1 MDSTKKSAGMSQLG
15 NRRGFTLIEMA
26 IVLVII
32 GIILGAVMK
41 GQDLITN
48 AKAKNVT
55 SAANNWKALIY
66 AFADRNGRLPGDRG
80 RQGFIGSANNTH
92 DAMFELYST
101 MSQAPVNPVSVGG
114 QLFYFYLAHDDGSP
128 QRSVILICNA
138 PACGSHLT
146 ADDVELLKSIDSSID
161 GSSDSGSGNLRGVTA
176 AMTTVSGTTFHDDAN
191 HLTGGSTAIAVA
203 RTNVAQAPG
212 TGWSTEQFAAV
223 YYFDKSFQ

>member
-1 MDSTKKSAGMSQLG
+1 MDSTKKPAGMSQLR
-15 NRRGFTLIEMA
+15 NRKGFTLIEMA

-66 AFADRNGRLPGDRG
+66 AFADRNGRLPGDRDRKG
-80 RQGFIGSANNTH
+80 YIGSTAVDH

-101 MSQAPVNPVSVGG
+101 MSQAPTNPVSVGG
-114 QLFYFYLAHDDGSP
+114 QLFYFYLAHDDGTP
-128 QRSVILICNA
+128 NKSVILICNVS
-138 PACGSHLT
+138 ACTSKLT

-161 GSSDSGSGNLRGVTA
+161 GSSDSGSGNLRGYKA
-176 AMTTVSGTTFHDDAN
+176 AMTAVSGSNFHADAN
-191 HLTGGSTAIAVA
+191 RLTGGSTAIQVT
-203 RTNVAQAPG
+203 RTNVADSPSL
-212 TGWSTEQFAAV
+212 GWSTDQYAAV